1 MRLHY
6 NSPVV
11 LTFTLIAMLV
21 LAFDPITNYTMIS
34 SIFVVIPNGSFL
46 NPMTWVRIFGHIVA
60 HANWEHLLSNFAII
74 LLIGPILEEK
84 YGSILLIIMIMFTAL
99 VTGVIVTIFFNE
111 GLLGASG
118 VAFMMILPGSFTN
131 SRAGKIPLTF
141 ILIAAIY
148 LGRELVAAFSEDQIS
163 QMAHI
168 IGGVVGGLFG
178 FMQRGKSGSSGTGS
192 NTMNPLYTKTPK
204 VITKPVE
211 KKPPQSSDTYG
222 STLTPEQL
230 RYGMDDD

>member
-21 LAFDPITNYTMIS
+21 LAFDPLTNYSMIAS
-34 SIFVVIPNGSFL
+34 VFVVIPNSSFL
-46 NPMTWVRIFGHIVA
+46 DPMTWVRIFGHILG
-60 HANWEHLLSNFAII
+60 HANWEHLLANFAII

-84 YGSILLIIMIMFTAL
+84 YGSAKLLLMIMFTAV
-99 VTGVIVTIFFNE
+99 VTGIIVTLFFRE

-118 VAFMMILPGSFTN
+118 VAFMMILLGSFTN
-131 SRAGKIPLTF
+131 SKAGKIPLTF

-148 LGRELVAAFSEDQIS
+148 LGRELFAAFSEDQIS

-178 FMQRGKSGSSGTGS
+178 FMMRGNNASTGGGGKQINPLSTPVSIVQKPQVKKPTSTDNYGSS
-192 NTMNPLYTKTPK
+192 
-204 VITKPVE
+204 
-211 KKPPQSSDTYG
+211 
-222 STLTPEQL
+222 LTPEQL
-230 RYGMDDD
+230 RFGMDDE